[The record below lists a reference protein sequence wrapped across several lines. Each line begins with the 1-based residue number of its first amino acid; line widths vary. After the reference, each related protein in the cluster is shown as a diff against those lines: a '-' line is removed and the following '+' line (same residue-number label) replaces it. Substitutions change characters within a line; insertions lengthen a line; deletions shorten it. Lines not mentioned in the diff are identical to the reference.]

1 MSPSLPRE
9 LEGLSLLPND
19 DLSGNLER
27 KLDLFPVVIIS
38 LSAMIG
44 SGLFVLPALAM
55 LEMGGGH
62 TPVGGVWLAYLLAA
76 VVVLPAAISKSELAT
91 AMPSSGGSYV
101 YVQETFGPLIGTIS
115 GLGLWANFML
125 KSAFALIGFKAY
137 LWVIEDVIGFDI
149 NIESAAMVLLLLIV
163 GINILG
169 LKRIKKVQ
177 TPIVM
182 TSAAFLLGICV
193 WALFTMEMNWDAAFS
208 RESFGTGLD
217 SVATTAAFVFVSY
230 AGVTKIAAVGG
241 EIRDPGKTI
250 PKGIL
255 LSLLFSTILYV
266 FVTMVM
272 AMTVEP
278 EMFMEGSNHHARE
291 DPVYLFAAEVG
302 GADIGLIAAVLSVIT
317 MTSMALAGIMAA
329 SRFPYAMSVD
339 KLLPEVMGE
348 VHDKFHTPHWA
359 IIATGLSMAAAI
371 TFLPVHDVAE
381 LASGFKIMIFIVIN
395 GCVIVLRGAA
405 SSHWY
410 NPEWQSPMYPFF
422 QIFGILGGMALLLLM
437 GSKALIG
444 GGAAIVLGTII
455 YTTYGQKHVKSEI
468 TPWKTYVLMSRDPI
482 EVERRRRM
490 ASFHLADTDRSGAID
505 LGEFIAAAEMLG
517 FSEGDHAELEE
528 QFRSADTDE
537 NGLMDIDEYAVI
549 VDKMISGD

>member
-9 LEGLSLLPND
+9 LEGLSLLPSD

-55 LEMGGGH
+55 LEMGGGQ

-149 NIESAAMVLLLLIV
+149 NIESAAMVLLLIIV
-163 GINILG
+163 AINILG

-182 TSAAFLLGICV
+182 TSAAFLMGICV

-217 SVATTAAFVFVSY
+217 SIATTAAFVFVSY

-250 PKGIL
+250 PSGIL

-278 EMFMEGSNHHARE
+278 EMFMEGSHHHARE
-291 DPVYLFAAEVG
+291 DPVYLFALEVG

-410 NPEWQSPMYPFF
+410 NPEWESPMYPFF
-422 QIFGILGGMALLLLM
+422 QLFGILGGMALLLLM

-455 YTTYGQKHVKSEI
+455 YTTYGQNHVKPEI

-505 LGEFIAAAEMLG
+505 LGEFIVAAEMLG

-528 QFRSADTDE
+528 HFRSADTDE

-549 VDKMISGD
+549 VEKMISGE